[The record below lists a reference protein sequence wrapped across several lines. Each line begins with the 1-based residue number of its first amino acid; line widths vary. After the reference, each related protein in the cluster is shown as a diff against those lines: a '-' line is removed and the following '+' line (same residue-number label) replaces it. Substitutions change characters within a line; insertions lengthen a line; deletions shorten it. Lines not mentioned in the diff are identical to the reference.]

1 MQMNSWN
8 RMPFSTQIS
17 SGGGAASYTPAL
29 TETTG
34 MFIIAN
40 YGSSQGYDK
49 CVIPPEFYA
58 RASLLLTNSIPFA
71 LINCSDDG
79 SSYEHIH
86 ANLFYQADGLK
97 SA

>member
-1 MQMNSWN
+1 
-8 RMPFSTQIS
+8 MPFSTQIS

-49 CVIPPEFYA
+49 CVYP
-58 RASLLLTNSIPFA
+58 S
-71 LINCSDDG
+71 
-79 SSYEHIH
+79 
-86 ANLFYQADGLK
+86 
-97 SA
+97 